1 MLNLEN
7 VFLHLLIIILPVFLY
22 HGIIGKMNYFP
33 NNKRNQFHR
42 FLLLAIS
49 AILSMVFPIAGING
63 ISYDFRSLVIIFA
76 FFYCGKNYAFLLI
89 LLTSL
94 FRIFIGG
101 KGLMASFVLIPFI
114 YALPLIFSYF
124 WSRFSKKQKYMYA
137 LLAATVS
144 IVMFYFSLLI
154 FNVDETNNFL
164 YTDDFFQALI
174 VGWLCYAVILLTIVF
189 YEEYME
195 ENALLRI
202 QIINSE
208 KMNVV
213 SELAASV
220 AHEIRNPLTVVRGF
234 IQLMKDDKSAMNK
247 EYMQLVLTELARA
260 ETIIADY
267 LDLARQNS
275 VKREIF
281 QVSSLIKDVMNVMK
295 SYSNMNGVDLSYYI
309 HHDYKLIGD
318 LGKLK
323 QVFYNLIKNSVESIN
338 HTNGRV
344 MINVTKHDG
353 KALIAITDNGIGM
366 DQQQLERIGEPFF
379 TLKDTGT
386 GLGVMVTKSIIESHH
401 GGIEYESEPG
411 KGTEIFMTLPLHKEE
426 TD

>member
-1 MLNLEN
+1 
-7 VFLHLLIIILPVFLY
+7 
-22 HGIIGKMNYFP
+22 
-33 NNKRNQFHR
+33 
-42 FLLLAIS
+42 
-49 AILSMVFPIAGING
+49 
-63 ISYDFRSLVIIFA
+63 
-76 FFYCGKNYAFLLI
+76 
-89 LLTSL
+89 
-94 FRIFIGG
+94 
-101 KGLMASFVLIPFI
+101 
-114 YALPLIFSYF
+114 
-124 WSRFSKKQKYMYA
+124 MYA
-137 LLAATVS
+137 LLAGTASVLT
-144 IVMFYFSLLI
+144 FYGAMLI
-154 FNVDETNNFL
+154 FNAGDNESVF
-164 YTDDFFQALI
+164 YTDAFFQAVLM
-174 VGWLCYAVILLTIVF
+174 GGLCYTVVLLTMVF

-195 ENALLRI
+195 ENDLLRI

-234 IQLMKDDKSAMNK
+234 IQLMKDDESAMNK
-247 EYMQLVLTELARA
+247 EYMQLVLSELARA
-260 ETIIADY
+260 ESIIADY
-267 LDLARQNS
+267 LDLAKQNS
-275 VKREIF
+275 EKREIF

-411 KGTEIFMTLPLHKEE
+411 KGTEIFMTLPLYKEQ